1 EWFEEMDWE
10 WSMKPHYYI
19 PNFRFYNYPYVYAQ
33 LFVYALYQTY
43 KEEGSD
49 FVPKFKK
56 LLAAGGSLSPE
67 ALGKIVGLDITKQD
81 FWELGIK
88 QYEDFVNQLEYL
100 IK

>member
-1 EWFEEMDWE
+1 
-10 WSMKPHYYI
+10 MKLHYYI

-43 KEEGSD
+43 KKDGKY

-67 ALGKIVGLDITKQD
+67 ELGMIVGLDITKKD

-88 QYEDFVNQLEYL
+88 QYEDFVNQLENL
-100 IK
+100 MK